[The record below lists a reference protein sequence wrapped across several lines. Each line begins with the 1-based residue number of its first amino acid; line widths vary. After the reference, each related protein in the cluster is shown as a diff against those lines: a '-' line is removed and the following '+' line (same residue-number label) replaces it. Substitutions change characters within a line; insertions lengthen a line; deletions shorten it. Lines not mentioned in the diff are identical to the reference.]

1 MSEYPSGSS
10 MSLPWETIKAFP
22 IPAVLFQKETCR
34 LKVQLSSHAWEPGS
48 GTLGDSPNF
57 RPSRSVTLGQTFQL

>member
-10 MSLPWETIKAFP
+10 MSLPWETIKTFP
-22 IPAVLFQKETCR
+22 IPAGLFQKETCR